1 VEKACP
7 GSVVEFA
14 KEMVQYKVRG
24 KTLEKECFRRVF
36 VSYKACWKGFL
47 SGCRLYVVVDA
58 TSMNGRFRGQLVAA
72 CAIDAHN

>member
-7 GSVVEFA
+7 GSVVEFD

-36 VSYKACWKGFL
+36 CVIQGLLEGIFEWL
-47 SGCRLYVVVDA
+47 
-58 TSMNGRFRGQLVAA
+58 
-72 CAIDAHN
+72 